1 MVINFAVKQVDGEL
15 KVATD
20 TNTFAS
26 YWFDSICIRRFN
38 NSSDMIKLNRLSK
51 VKPAD
56 AGEMDSVARAQ
67 REGGAMGR
75 ATEVLLQAQALY
87 QNMYRFRRERERNKR
102 YNYGDQWSDI
112 VCVNG
117 RKMTEEQYIMKQG
130 NIPLKNNLIRRL
142 VRNVIGVY
150 RSQATE
156 PTCYARD
163 RDEQKLAETMSTLLQ
178 YNMQVNR
185 MSELYA
191 RTMEEFLIS
200 GMVVHRKK
208 YGRMNGK
215 EDCWTESVQPN
226 NFFIDNHMR
235 DFRMWDCGCVGEI
248 HDVSFEELS
257 HEFAKTPGDYARLA
271 EIYRAARDKGVL
283 THAWEQ
289 FGYGERAEPDFLV
302 PADESLC
309 RVIEVWR
316 KETKPRWW
324 CHDYNS
330 GEVFK
335 IDEED
340 YGELVEEEN
349 RRRVEQ
355 GTALGMD
362 AEDIPLIKAEW
373 MVDSYWYY
381 YYLTP
386 FGDILEEGETPYEH
400 KSHPYV
406 FKAYPFIDGEI
417 HSFVSD
423 VIDQQRYTNRL
434 ITLYDWIMRA
444 SAKGVLMIPSDTIP
458 KGMSPEDFADMWSRH
473 DGVIVYTPSKS
484 GRDIPRQIQANS
496 TNIGINE
503 LLNLQLKFFED
514 ISGVNGALQGK
525 PGYAG
530 MSAALYNQQTQNA
543 TTSLLDLLDS
553 FNEFVREAAYKDVKN
568 IQQYYD
574 EKRIADI
581 AGRAGIKMKA
591 DPKKIRDVEFDLSIV
606 QSTAT
611 PAYRAMANDF
621 LMQLWQSQAI
631 SLEQLLQA
639 GNFPFADELLQ
650 SLQSQKEQ
658 IEAGQMPE
666 GVSPQLLAQAQQG
679 ANMDA
684 VNALNGA
691 MHGEESGS

>member
-1 MVINFAVKQVDGEL
+1 
-15 KVATD
+15 
-20 TNTFAS
+20 
-26 YWFDSICIRRFN
+26 
-38 NSSDMIKLNRLSK
+38 MIKLNRLSK
-51 VKPAD
+51 VKPASKED
-56 AGEMDSVARAQ
+56 MDSVVRSMRQGNDMRRA
-67 REGGAMGR
+67 E
-75 ATEVLLQAQALY
+75 EVLLQAQTLY

-117 RKMTEEQYIMKQG
+117 KKMTEEQYIMNQG

-150 RSQATE
+150 RSQSTE

-163 RDEQKLAETMSTLLQ
+163 RDEQKLAETMSTMLQ
-178 YNMQVNR
+178 YNMQLNR
-185 MSELYA
+185 MTEIYA

-200 GMVVHRKK
+200 GMIVHRKWF
-208 YGRMNGK
+208 GRMNDK
-215 EDCWTESVQPN
+215 EDCWTEYVQPN

-235 DFRMWDCGCVGEI
+235 DFRTWDCTCVGEI
-248 HDVSFEELS
+248 HDVSFEDVV
-257 HEFAKTPGDYARLA
+257 HEYAKTPTDYAKIA
-271 EIYRAARDKGVL
+271 EIYRNARDKTVL
-283 THAWEQ
+283 TQAWEQ
-289 FGYGERAEPDFLV
+289 FGYSENPEIDFLV
-302 PADESLC
+302 PRDESRC

-316 KETKPRWW
+316 KETKPRYW
-324 CHDYNS
+324 CHDYNN
-330 GEVFK
+330 GDVYK
-335 IDEED
+335 IDIED
-340 YGELVEEEN
+340 YKVMVEDENANRLQQGMATGMPPEE
-349 RRRVEQ
+349 
-355 GTALGMD
+355 
-362 AEDIPLIKAEW
+362 IPLIHAEW
-373 MVDSYWYY
+373 FVDSFWYFY
-381 YYLTP
+381 NLTP
-386 FGDILEEGETPYEH
+386 FGDILSEGETPYAH

-434 ITLYDWIMRA
+434 ITLYDWIMR
-444 SAKGVLMIPSDTIP
+444 STAKGVLMIPNDSIP
-458 KGMSPEDFADMWSRH
+458 KGMSPEDFAETWSMPN
-473 DGVIVYTPSKS
+473 GVLIYTPSKS
-484 GRDIPRQIQANS
+484 REVPQQISANS

-553 FNEFVREAAYKDVKN
+553 FNEFIRDAAYKDVKN
-568 IQQYYD
+568 IQQFYD
-574 EKRIADI
+574 GKQTFNI
-581 AGRAGIKMKA
+581 AGRAGVQVEY
-591 DPKKIRDVEFDLSIV
+591 DPNKIRDVEFDLSIV
-606 QSTAT
+606 PSQAT

-621 LMQLWQSQAI
+621 LMQLWQQQAI

-650 SLQSQKEQ
+650 SIQSQKEQ
-658 IEAGQMPE
+658 MEQGKVPE

-679 ANMDA
+679 ANMKA
-684 VNALNGA
+684 VGQLQQAMSQPTQQNA
-691 MHGEESGS
+691 